1 MTTRGEFLARIR
13 GEMAKTRG
21 LFPASPA
28 ERPARPRERLEV
40 LRRELV
46 ERWPQSLARFRAE
59 FERVAGVFHRVPTAA
74 DVPAVL
80 ERICRERGAR
90 SVVTW
95 APPTLGIDVE
105 PGLAATGIAVHTMP
119 IRVPPGEE
127 RRRLRDIIARADVGV
142 TGAELAIAET
152 GTLVLR
158 SAPGRPRST
167 SLLPACHVAL
177 FDRDV
182 LVETLEQ
189 AGIALEAWHDGAGP
203 DGEGGAINFITGPSR
218 TADIELTLTRG
229 VHGPKE
235 VHAVFVEAGLPAA
248 AHE

>member
-1 MTTRGEFLARIR
+1 MTTRAAFLARIR
-13 GEMAKTRG
+13 GEMTKTRG
-21 LFPASPA
+21 LFPATPA
-28 ERPARPRERLEV
+28 ERPALPRERFDV
-40 LRRELV
+40 LRRELI
-46 ERWPQSLARFRAE
+46 ERWPQTLERFRAE

-80 ERICRERGAR
+80 ERICREGGAR

-95 APPTLGIDVE
+95 AIPALGVD
-105 PGLAATGIAVHTMP
+105 AAPMLGAAGIAVQAMP
-119 IRVPPGEE
+119 GRVPRAEE
-127 RRRLRDIIARADVGV
+127 RSRLRQVVAGADVGV
-142 TGAELAIAET
+142 TGADLAVAET

-158 SAPGRPRST
+158 SAAGRPRST

-177 FDRDV
+177 FDRSA

-189 AGIALEAWHDGAGP
+189 VGVALEAWHEGRAADDEGAV
-203 DGEGGAINFITGPSR
+203 INLITGPSR

-235 VHAVFVEAGLPAA
+235 VHAVFVEAGLGTA
-248 AHE
+248 AHG